1 MRVYGSIEGGREGGR
16 EGRRAREGELK
27 RDTYREKEKLG
38 TLMCISLTLILK
50 NERKTRCGMQPRT
63 DDDDKKERRNI
74 VQGHAQARREE
85 LKATKNIYSDLAP
98 FEISRLIIENVYVSV
113 A

>member
-1 MRVYGSIEGGREGGR
+1 
-16 EGRRAREGELK
+16 
-27 RDTYREKEKLG
+27 
-38 TLMCISLTLILK
+38 
-50 NERKTRCGMQPRT
+50 MQPRT

-113 A
+113 AWAGAGAGAGAAAAGAAAEENGERDEWKRPF